1 MSRGAKL
8 NKLNM
13 STLIPNHRI
22 EAIQAALRDEKLD
35 GWLFFDH
42 HRRDPIA
49 YRVLQL
55 TPGSMVTRRWFYF
68 IPANGEPRGLVH
80 KIEAQT
86 LAPLPGQHSLYAGWK
101 ELMDGLQRILNG
113 AHRVAMQ
120 YSPNCQV
127 PYVAM
132 ADAGTI
138 ESVRALGVNVV
149 TAANLIQIFESRW
162 NAEQLE
168 MHLEAG
174 RRVDRIRAEAFAR
187 VSAAVR
193 AKTRITE
200 WEMQQ
205 FILARFSEA
214 GLFTDHGPDVAI
226 NANASNPHYDPQQD
240 ACSEIRSGDL
250 VLIDMWA
257 KLQQSEAVY
266 YDITWTGYC
275 GENPPSDIQNI
286 FGIVRDARDKAIQTV
301 VDAAARKR
309 VLSGYEVDDAARN
322 HIRQAG
328 YGEYFFHRTGHSIGE
343 EVHGTGA
350 NMDNL
355 ETHDERRIIPWTC
368 FSIEPGIYLPK
379 FGIRSE
385 VNVFADDSSA
395 RVTGEIQNDILRL

>member
-1 MSRGAKL
+1 
-8 NKLNM
+8 M
-13 STLIPNHRI
+13 STRI
-22 EAIQAALRDEKLD
+22 SEIQAALRDEHLD

-42 HRRDPIA
+42 HHRDPLA
-49 YRVLQL
+49 YRVLQF

-68 IPANGEPRGLVH
+68 IPAQGEPRGLVH

-86 LAPLPGQHSLYAGWK
+86 LSPLPGEHSLYAGWK
-101 ELMDGLQRILNG
+101 ELTEGLRRLLTG
-113 AHRVAMQ
+113 SKRVAMQ

-132 ADAGTI
+132 VDAGTV
-138 ESVRALGVNVV
+138 ESIRSLGVEVV

-162 NAEQLE
+162 TADQLE
-168 MHLEAG
+168 SHLDAG

-187 VSAAVR
+187 ASDAVR
-193 AKTRITE
+193 AGTRITE

-205 FILARFSEA
+205 FILARFREE
-214 GLFTDHGPDVAI
+214 GLFTDHGPDVAV
-226 NANASNPHYDPQQD
+226 NANASNPHYDPKPG
-240 ACSEIRSGDL
+240 ACSEIHSGDL

-257 KLQQSEAVY
+257 KLNQPGAVY

-275 GENPPSDIQNI
+275 GPTPPSDIQNI
-286 FGIVRDARDKAIQTV
+286 FDIVRDARDKAVEYVTDGV
-301 VDAAARKR
+301 ARKR
-309 VLSGYEVDDAARN
+309 DLRGFEVDDAARA
-322 HIRQAG
+322 HIRDAG
-328 YGEYFFHRTGHSIGE
+328 YAEYFFHRTGHSIGE

-355 ETHDERRIIPWTC
+355 ETHDERRVIPWTC

-385 VNVFADDSSA
+385 LNVFVDDKSA
-395 RVTGEIQNDILRL
+395 RITGEIQNAILRL